1 MISKSLSNK
10 VKKELKY
17 ENDAMEIEGVGTE
30 MSNQRVKEEYGGEPP
45 ETLPSNTKRAP
56 SAGSVASVI
65 AAAAAAASAAGKEE
79 SEESGSGGDSDREE
93 KGDDSD
99 GGDGETGDDD
109 FFGKRKADE
118 FLRRRG
124 LAMDASFKSSV
135 VLPGD
140 DVTEQSTRATKN
152 LRLGP
157 GLVQRG
163 EKVLATRAGM
173 LRYRPPCTFWV
184 ESNGR
189 RYTARTEDQVL
200 GVVED
205 RSGEVYK
212 VNIFGRCTRYHR

>member
-1 MISKSLSNK
+1 MSSRSLSNK
-10 VKKELKY
+10 VKKELNY
-17 ENDAMEIEGVGTE
+17 QNDAMEIEGAGTDGL
-30 MSNQRVKEEYGGEPP
+30 NQRVKEEHGDEPP
-45 ETLPSNTKRAP
+45 ETWPSNTKQAP
-56 SAGSVASVI
+56 SAGAVASVI
-65 AAAAAAASAAGKEE
+65 AAAAAAATGKAEEE
-79 SEESGSGGDSDREE
+79 SQESESGGDSDREE
-93 KGDDSD
+93 EGDDSD

-109 FFGKRKADE
+109 SFGKRKADE

-124 LAMDASFKSSV
+124 LTMDASFKSSV

-205 RSGEVYK
+205 RSAEAYK

>member
-1 MISKSLSNK
+1 MSSKSLSNK
-10 VKKELKY
+10 VKKELKCQ
-17 ENDAMEIEGVGTE
+17 NDAMEIEGVRTDG
-30 MSNQRVKEEYGGEPP
+30 SNQGAKEEYGDEPP

-56 SAGSVASVI
+56 SARSVESVI
-65 AAAAAAASAAGKEE
+65 AAAAAAAEQEE
-79 SEESGSGGDSDREE
+79 SEESESGGDSDREE
-93 KGDDSD
+93 EGDDSD

-109 FFGKRKADE
+109 SFGKRKVDE

-163 EKVLATRAGM
+163 EKVLVTRAGM

-205 RSGEVYK
+205 RSGEAYR
-212 VNIFGRCTRYHR
+212 VNIFGRCTQDHR